1 METTISTQSKSKAQR
16 FISELL
22 LKAGVRVN
30 GPNSW
35 DIQVHN
41 EGFYGRLISQ
51 GSLGLGESYMDG
63 WWSAEKLDQF
73 FYRILDAKLY
83 QYVKPSFQNIML
95 GLRSYFQNQQSR
107 TRSKKVAIQH
117 YDLGNE
123 FYATLLDPYNQYTCA
138 YFKDTDDLDL
148 AQEQKLE
155 LICRKLKI
163 SEGDRVLD
171 IGCGWGGFAK
181 YAAEHYGCSVDG
193 ITISES
199 QYDYAREYCKNLP
212 VTIRR
217 MDYRDL
223 SDQYDKILVC
233 GMIEHVGYKNYRR
246 LLEIVF
252 RNLKDKGL
260 FLLHTI
266 GGNTSLTYADPWITK
281 YIFPNSLIPSAKQLT
296 SAFEGLLTIEDWHN
310 FGLYYVP
317 TLKAWFQNFSKN
329 WSQFKDQYG
338 DRFYRMFKYY
348 LLSSAGAFQAR
359 ELQLWQI
366 VLSKGWEENY
376 LTIRE

>member
-22 LKAGVRVN
+22 SKAGVQVN

-41 EGFYGRLISQ
+41 EGFYGRLINQ
-51 GSLGLGESYMDG
+51 GSLGLGESFMDG

-73 FYRILDAKLY
+73 FYRILEAKLY
-83 QYVKPSFQNIML
+83 QYVKPSFQNLVL

-107 TRSKKVAIQH
+107 NRSKKVAWQH

-123 FYATLLDPYNQYTCA
+123 FYTSFLDPYNQYTCG
-138 YFKDTDDLDL
+138 YFNGTHDLDL

-155 LICRKLKI
+155 MICRKLKL
-163 SEGDRVLD
+163 SETDRVLD

-181 YAAEHYGCSVDG
+181 YAAEHFGCSVDG

-212 VTIRR
+212 VTIRK

-223 SDQYDKILVC
+223 SDQYDKVLVC

-246 LLEIVF
+246 LVEIVF

-310 FGLYYVP
+310 FGLHYVP
-317 TLKAWFQNFSKN
+317 TLKAWFQNFNKN

-366 VLSKGWEENY
+366 VLSKGWKENY
-376 LTIRE
+376 VTIR